1 MAIRHFGSRSAPTPV
16 GSYSQGVI
24 ANGFLFT
31 CGMGPMDPLT
41 GVVADGDISVQTRQ
55 VLRNLSALLGELGLN
70 FSQVVKMTC
79 HLQELHRDFA
89 LFDSVYREFFSP
101 PYPVRTTVGSTFV
114 NQLVGIEVVAAL

>member
-41 GVVADGDISVQTRQ
+41 GVVVDGDISVQTRQ
-55 VLRNLSALLGELGLN
+55 VLRNLSALLGEQGLN
-70 FSQVVKMTC
+70 FSQVVKVTC
-79 HLQELHRDFA
+79 HLQELHCDFA

-101 PYPVRTTVGSTFV
+101 PYPVHTTVGSTFA
-114 NQLVGIEVVAAL
+114 NQLVGIEVVVAL